1 MAMSAL
7 HTTIFLGLCM
17 LALIG
22 SPAKAANDAA
32 DLGNVRSLAETGK
45 YQEAMKQ
52 VDKYLKQNPG
62 DAEARFL
69 KGIMLSDQKRFDE
82 AIEVFIA
89 LTEDYPQLPEPY
101 NNLAVLYASRG
112 NYRKARDSLLIAIK
126 THPSYATA
134 HENLGDIYAMM
145 ATEAYNKALE
155 LDKENQSAKV
165 KLGMIRELFPE
176 QATASGD
183 SSDRRAIPESSGP
196 VIAGREKPDITM
208 ATTAPTA
215 SSRSPSPPM
224 PEDVK
229 RDVLAA
235 LNAWAEAWSNK
246 DVSGYLAAYA
256 PTFVPSNGKSLSAWK
271 RQRRSRILA
280 PAYIDV
286 VITEPRVVMLDND
299 RARISFTQKY
309 RSNTYQDVTR
319 KIIDL
324 APIAGKWRFIREEV
338 K

>member
-17 LALIG
+17 LALMG
-22 SPAKAANDAA
+22 SPARVANAA
-32 DLGNVRSLAETGK
+32 DLQNVRSLAETGK
-45 YQEAMKQ
+45 YREAIKQ
-52 VDKYLKQNPG
+52 VDEYLKENPG

-82 AIEVFIA
+82 ATEVFIA

-112 NYRKARDSLLIAIK
+112 NYQKARDSLLVAIK

-176 QATASGD
+176 QVTAVGSASGQ
-183 SSDRRAIPESSGP
+183 SAAPEPSGP
-196 VIAGREKPDITM
+196 LAAWETEQDTDMP
-208 ATTAPTA
+208 AAPA
-215 SSRSPSPPM
+215 SSSLDSKFPIS
-224 PEDVK
+224 EDVK
-229 RDVLAA
+229 DDVLAA
-235 LNAWAEAWSNK
+235 LSAWAAAWSNK
-246 DVSGYLAAYA
+246 DANGYFAAYA
-256 PTFVPSNGKSLSAWK
+256 PTFVPSGGKSLSAWK
-271 RQRRSRILA
+271 RQRRNRILA
-280 PAYIDV
+280 PAHIDV
-286 VITEPRVVMLDND
+286 VITEPRVERLDDD

-309 RSNTYQDVTR
+309 RSDTYQDVVQ
-319 KIIDL
+319 KVIDL
-324 APIAGKWRFIREEV
+324 VRVADKWRFIREEV